1 MLKRFVSF
9 SRAAL
14 GRATFEKDM
23 DDELRFHLEARTADL
38 IRRGFTPAE
47 AARRARVEFGSMEKH
62 KEASRASFGLRLLDE
77 ARGDTR
83 YALRTFAR
91 NKTFTATAIVTLALG
106 IGANTAIFSL
116 LDALMLRWLPV
127 PNPQALVQVKV
138 KSDTPNSASGSFS
151 YAAIQALDTER
162 QIFSGVAGFSSSEF
176 HVGAPGSTSRVPGA
190 MVTGAFYDTL
200 GLNPVAGRLLT
211 HEDDRPGAPLVAVA
225 SYGYWERQFGLD
237 PSLPGRTI
245 VMNGMPATIVG
256 VSPRGFV
263 GANVGQIAD
272 LTIPVAALP
281 LVVPDMAGLLG
292 PGNYW
297 LRVLARP
304 QPGLSTSVAQAQIV
318 ARWPHIA
325 EAVVAPHWPADRKKA
340 TVEAVLELVPGGTGW
355 TYLREMYVRPLR
367 VLMAVVAVVLL
378 IACANVA
385 SLLLARAAARQ
396 KEIAVRLAIG
406 AGRGRIVRQLLVESA
421 LLSFAGAA
429 CGVGLASMM
438 GRFLLGRLSTGPAA
452 VELDLTPNWHVLV
465 FTAGVAIATAILF
478 GLAPAVQATGF
489 GPSSLKE
496 EARSTASRSRLLPW
510 LVTAQ
515 VALSLVL
522 LVGAGLFVRSVQ
534 NLQRFDPGFS
544 RNDVLLVDFDGKRPR
559 WSVELLE
566 EIRRMPGVAAASLS
580 THTPLSG
587 STWSEAVVP
596 AGRPLPDRDNAV
608 LIGAGPGFFTT
619 MRIPVLSGREFT
631 AQDSAASSAVAVINE
646 RYAQR
651 HFPGLNPV
659 GLHLTARLSG
669 EPRDLEI
676 VGLVKNTNTRSLRLA
691 SPSIVYLAY
700 PQLPGNRGDRSATL
714 EIRTAGRLGDTA
726 PSIRQA
732 LQSRFPDAA
741 VRVGALSAQVDASF
755 VQERMM
761 ATLAGGFGLLALGL
775 ASVGIYGLLAYGVAR
790 RTKEIGIHMALGAQ
804 RQRVIALVLKGARRS
819 LLIGL
824 AIGLPVAL
832 GASRWVE
839 SMLFGLRPTDPV
851 AIVAA
856 VLLLATV
863 AHVAAYLPALRAS
876 RVDPLVALRHE

>member
-1 MLKRFVSF
+1 MLKRIYSF

-14 GRATFEKDM
+14 GRDTFERNM
-23 DDELRFHLEARTADL
+23 ADEIRFHMESRTADL
-38 IRRGFTPAE
+38 IRGGLSPEE
-47 AARRARVEFGSMEKH
+47 AARRARVEFGSVEKH
-62 KEASRASFGLRLLDE
+62 KEASRASFGLRLVDE
-77 ARGDTR
+77 ALGDAR

-91 NKTFTATAIVTLALG
+91 NRTFTLTAVVTLALG

-116 LDALMLRWLPV
+116 MDALMLRWLPV
-127 PNPQALVQVKV
+127 PNPQALVQVRF
-138 KSDTPNSASGSFS
+138 KSDTRGSFS
-151 YAAIQALDTER
+151 YAAVRALDDQR
-162 QIFSGVAGFSSSEF
+162 QVFSGVGGFSSSVF
-176 HVGAPGSTSRVPGA
+176 RVGAPGSTSRVPGA
-190 MVTGAFYDTL
+190 VVTGAFYDTL
-200 GLNPVAGRLLT
+200 GLNPVIGRLLT
-211 HEDDRPGAPLVAVA
+211 REDDRPGAPLVAVA
-225 SYGYWERQFGLD
+225 SYGYWERQFALD
-237 PSLPGRTI
+237 PSLPGRTV
-245 VMNGMPATIVG
+245 VMNGVPATIVG

-263 GANVGQIAD
+263 GADVGQIAD

-281 LVVPDMAGLLG
+281 LVTPEMKGLLG

-304 QPGLSTSVAQAQIV
+304 QPSFSATEAQAQI
-318 ARWPHIA
+318 ATRWPRIA
-325 EAVVAPHWPADRKKA
+325 EAVVAPHWPADRKKE
-340 TVEAVLELVPGGTGW
+340 TIDAVVELVPGGTGM

-367 VLMAVVAVVLL
+367 VLMSVVAVVLL

-385 SLLLARAAARQ
+385 SLLLARATARQ

-406 AGRGRIVRQLLVESA
+406 ASRGRIVRQLLVESA

-429 CGVGLASMM
+429 CGVGLASMT
-438 GRFLLGRLSTGPAA
+438 GRFLLDRLSTGPAS
-452 VELDLTPNWHVLV
+452 VDLDLTPNWNVLL

-478 GLAPAVQATGF
+478 GLAPALQATGF
-489 GPSSLKE
+489 GPSSALKE
-496 EARSTASRSRLLPW
+496 DARSTASRSKLLPW
-510 LVTAQ
+510 LVTVQ

-522 LVGAGLFVRSVQ
+522 LVGAGLFVRTVQ
-534 NLQRFDPGFS
+534 NLQRFDPGFA
-544 RNDVLLVDFDGKRPR
+544 RDGVLLVDLDGQRPP
-559 WSVELLE
+559 WSIELLE
-566 EIRRMPGVAAASLS
+566 EIRRMPGVASASMS

-596 AGRPLPDRDNAV
+596 AGRPLPNRDNAV
-608 LIGAGPGFFTT
+608 LIGAGPGFFAT

-631 AQDSAASSAVAVINE
+631 GQDSAASTAVAVVNE

-651 HFPGLNPV
+651 HFPGVNPV
-659 GLHLTARLSG
+659 GRHLTARLSG

-700 PQLPGNRGDRSATL
+700 AQLPGNRGDRSATL
-714 EIRTAGRLGDTA
+714 EIRTAGRLGDVT
-726 PSIRQA
+726 PSLRQA

-741 VRVGALSAQVDASF
+741 VIVWALSAQVDASF

-775 ASVGIYGLLAYGVAR
+775 ASVGIYGLLSYGVAR
-790 RTKEIGIHMALGAQ
+790 RTREIGIHMALGAQ
-804 RQRVIALVLKGARRS
+804 RKRVITLVLKGARRS

-824 AIGLPVAL
+824 AVGLPAAL

-839 SMLFGLRPTDPV
+839 SMLFGLKPTDPL

-856 VLLLATV
+856 VALLAGV
-863 AHVAAYLPALRAS
+863 AHIAAYVPALRAS
-876 RVDPLVALRHE
+876 RVDPMVALRHE